1 MASHYQSSG
10 TVNWQATGTSSEGTD
25 SEEDDG
31 NFWDVDIREKECWL
45 FDTASGCFYAC
56 NGRGGIT
63 MGMRATCFGGWHG
76 PGGVPDSGF
85 VKDGSVIRMEYGG
98 DGAGTIVIYVDGRRL
113 GLMFSQEDLDLGDGD
128 IPPLPIWPLGFKWCG
143 VLSAGAELRISGP
156 KPPASG

>member
-56 NGRGGIT
+56 NGRGISIGQRPT
-63 MGMRATCFGGWHG
+63 FHDGWHE

-113 GLMFSQEDLDLGDGD
+113 GLLFSQWDLDLGDGD

-156 KPPASG
+156 KLPASG

>member
-1 MASHYQSSG
+1 
-10 TVNWQATGTSSEGTD
+10 
-25 SEEDDG
+25 
-31 NFWDVDIREKECWL
+31 
-45 FDTASGCFYAC
+45 
-56 NGRGGIT
+56 
-63 MGMRATCFGGWHG
+63 MGMRPTCFGGWHE
-76 PGGVPDSGF
+76 PRNVPDSGF

-156 KPPASG
+156 KPPARG